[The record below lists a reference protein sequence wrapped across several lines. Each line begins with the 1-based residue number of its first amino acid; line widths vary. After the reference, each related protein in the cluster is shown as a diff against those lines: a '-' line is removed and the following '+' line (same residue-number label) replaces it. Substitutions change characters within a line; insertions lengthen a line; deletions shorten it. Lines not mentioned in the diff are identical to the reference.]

1 MIPHPVRWN
10 MAFDIMLVNRL
21 LDSLFEREFRPRRIF
36 NEKVGTRIIQFE
48 TNSSQRID
56 KSNPTFL
63 LSIQFPS
70 FHSFSSRLSFLSRF
84 FQRGPIGLQFCLRC
98 FHDVNEGVK
107 THWRSTSAMWIRD
120 KK

>member
-1 MIPHPVRWN
+1 

-21 LDSLFEREFRPRRIF
+21 LDSLFERGFRPPRIF
-36 NEKVGTRIIQFE
+36 DENSVRRRIIQFE

-56 KSNPTFL
+56 ESNPTFL

-84 FQRGPIGLQFCLRC
+84 FQRGPLGFHFCLRC

-120 KK
+120 KKLLQGR